1 MRGDARRE
9 MTAESMPRP
18 GGEGLAAA
26 KNEAPLGLIYRRLIP
41 RLGESTA
48 RDTVCELAASIQ
60 QAMYMPG
67 GRQTRW
73 ERLRE
78 KHEREMS
85 A

>member
-1 MRGDARRE
+1 

-41 RLGESTA
+41 RLGENTA

-67 GRQTRW
+67 GRRTRW